1 MNGEPINSD
10 SPTLSQ
16 AALKVAREAAIKAG
30 EAIKRIRLEH
40 AERIVE
46 KSDGSHLTAGDLAAQ
61 EIVIAAIKT
70 EFPAHAILSEE
81 MTKEE
86 QASARDSVELWVI
99 DPIDGTTNY
108 AYGSRQVGISI
119 GFARE
124 GKVIAGVVYNPFNDE
139 LFSAARGFGAALNG
153 APITIGT
160 RAVDGMSDAL
170 IGTGFP
176 SLSNGREAEVRRIGN
191 VLRQCRDVRRAGAC
205 SLDLCDVAC
214 GRLDAYYESVQPWD
228 MAAGG
233 LIARE
238 AGARVLNFETGA
250 DTELD
255 GVTLLCAR
263 PDIVQ
268 QLNEILLRRS

>member
-1 MNGEPINSD
+1 MNGKPINSD
-10 SPTLSQ
+10 VSTLAQ
-16 AALKVAREAAIKAG
+16 ATLKVAREAAIKAG
-30 EAIKRIRLEH
+30 DAIKRIRLEH

-70 EFPAHAILSEE
+70 KFPAHAILSEE
-81 MTKEE
+81 MSKEE
-86 QASARDSVELWVI
+86 QASVMDSAELWVI

-119 GFARE
+119 GFAHH
-124 GKVIAGVVYNPFNDE
+124 GKVIAGVVFNPFNDE
-139 LFSAARGFGAALNG
+139 LFSAAKGFGAALNG
-153 APITIGT
+153 EKISIGT
-160 RAVDGMSDAL
+160 RPISGMSDAL

-176 SLSNGREAEVRRIGN
+176 SLSNGREEEVHRIGN
-191 VLRQCRDVRRAGAC
+191 VLRNCRDVRRAGAC

-214 GRLDAYYESVQPWD
+214 GRLDAYYEWVQPWD

-238 AGARVLNFETGA
+238 AGAVVLNFETGMP
-250 DTELD
+250 TELD
-255 GVTLLCAR
+255 GETMLCAR
-263 PDIVQ
+263 PDIAP
-268 QLNEILLRRS
+268 QLIEILLRRS